1 MSSIIDRSA
10 HSPLDQ
16 PQPGEIWEVNCS
28 LPQEQSSSIRY
39 LTIVRE
45 PQAPNLAVCSAMLLS
60 LETQYLSDVDVL
72 IPAFIS
78 GLERDVLAETWN
90 VGNLSIDLLRRRV
103 GNRLSRQIYDLLLSI
118 GDHYHGLLVEIPSS
132 RSIQTLGLKVG
143 SPLADLVRHH
153 DFQNREQTLLHHLNP
168 AVISQMAILVEG
180 VIENERELLT
190 SVPLQIHLSQWFQQI
205 IIPEWQNTPNLDLQ
219 MAIATRS
226 SILDDQITETI
237 TKLKSS
243 DSEINRRQLITK
255 LGSIAR
261 NSDEALQTIVEL
273 IETTQDDETLWI
285 AVASLRQLAPADP
298 RGGVRKSRSIDL
310 TQSVNFVVN
319 IIPKINNRVGI
330 LLQVYPAQST
340 SYLPT
345 NLKLILQD
353 EAGKSLREVIAT
365 SEDRCI
371 QLKLSG
377 VPREIFSIC
386 LELDGIESIADFV
399 I

>member
-1 MSSIIDRSA
+1 MSSIIDQSI

-16 PQPGEIWEVNCS
+16 PQPGEIWEVNCY
-28 LPQEQSSSIRY
+28 LTHEQPCSIRY
-39 LTIVRE
+39 LMIVRA
-45 PQAPNLAVCSAMLLS
+45 PQTPNLAVCSAMLLS

-78 GLERDVLAETWN
+78 GLERDILAETWN
-90 VGNLSIDLLRRRV
+90 VDHLLIDLLGRRV

-118 GDHYHGLLVEIPSS
+118 GDYHQGLLVEMPSS
-132 RSIQTLGLKVG
+132 RSVQTLGLKVG
-143 SPLADLVRHH
+143 SPLGDLLMDH
-153 DFQNREQTLLHHLNP
+153 DFHNSERMLLQQLNP
-168 AVISQMAILVEG
+168 FAISQMATLVES
-180 VIENERELLT
+180 VIKNERELL
-190 SVPLQIHLSQWFQQI
+190 SLAPLQIWLSQWFQQI
-205 IIPEWQNTPNLDLQ
+205 FTPGWQDVPNLDLRL
-219 MAIATRS
+219 AIATRS
-226 SILDDQITETI
+226 SILDDQITQTI
-237 TKLKSS
+237 AQLKSS
-243 DSEINRRQLITK
+243 DTEIHRRQLITK

-298 RGGVRKSRSIDL
+298 RCGFRKSRSIDL

-319 IIPKINNRVGI
+319 IVPKTNNRVGI
-330 LLQVYPAQST
+330 LLQVYPEQST

-353 EAGKSLREVIAT
+353 ETGKSLREVIAT
-365 SEDRCI
+365 SQDRCI